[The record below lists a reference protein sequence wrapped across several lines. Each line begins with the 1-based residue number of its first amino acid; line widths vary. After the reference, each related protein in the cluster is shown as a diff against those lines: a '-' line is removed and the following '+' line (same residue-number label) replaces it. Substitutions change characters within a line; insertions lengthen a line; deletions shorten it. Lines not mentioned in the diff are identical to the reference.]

1 MSDFVTVGVYSTRFE
16 AELAQARL
24 ESADMPSLIQSH
36 AAAGVFGPGFQGAV
50 PGGFTLLVPREHLA
64 EAEEI
69 LGIDS
74 GSGEERR
81 Q

>member
-1 MSDFVTVGVYSTRFE
+1 MSDFVAVGVYSTRLE

-36 AAAGVFGPGFQGAV
+36 AGAGAFGPGFQGSV
-50 PGGFTLLVPREHLA
+50 PGGVTLLVPREHFA

-69 LGIDS
+69 LGSDS
-74 GSGEERR
+74 GTTA
-81 Q
+81 